1 MSGGKLR
8 PKKKKMC
15 VRGKPG
21 GRIRSKQ
28 RRGGERRT

>member
-8 PKKKKMC
+8 PKKKNVCERKT
-15 VRGKPG
+15 G
-21 GRIRSKQ
+21 IRSKQ